1 MNQAV
6 ERIAADALAL
16 QHAGRIEEAL
26 SLFKEVLDQSPSHP
40 QANFSLGIAAFQA
53 GLTGQAI
60 AHFQI
65 AAAKAKKH
73 PQVFQ
78 LLGLALLKHRDLKG
92 AKDAL
97 KKAIALAPKVAE
109 LHAQLGDAYRQDRK
123 PVMARQCFERA
134 LKLDPENGYAL
145 VGLGSLDVSIGEIES
160 AKNWF
165 SKAIAAG
172 KELGAAHHGL
182 ALARRHTERPEE
194 LDQIEAILAAPG
206 QEMPTDEAASLHWA
220 AGKVYYD
227 LGESERARE
236 HYQLARNLHYKPFD
250 AVAHEE
256 RIAFLKDVFTKEF
269 FEERQDAGS
278 SSKKPLF
285 IFGMPRSG
293 TTLVEQIFNRHS
305 KVTAGGELSFFLEAQ
320 DALDLAGKPSAAL
333 EQRLRSM
340 EDRDFRKL
348 ASRYLAVLDGINK
361 RAERVTD
368 KMPHNFEMLW
378 LMALLFPKAT
388 FIHCE
393 REPADTCMSLLS
405 HALSPEHNYAHSQ
418 TSVGGYFRT
427 YAGLMDHWKESLPVT
442 IQPLSYEK
450 LVSDQENVSRDL
462 IASAGLDWEA
472 ACLEFYNSDT
482 PVTTFSNAQVRR
494 PMYQSSVGR
503 WRRHSSF
510 LGDLFCAL
518 GPLAPASMQ
527 GSNFAAPP
535 SQQPDTADNDCT
547 GSRKSAHATGGMT

>member
-26 SLFKEVLDQSPSHP
+26 SLFKDVLDQAPNHP

-53 GLTGQAI
+53 GFTGQAI
-60 AHFQI
+60 VHFQI
-65 AAAKAKKH
+65 AASKAKKH

-78 LLGLALLKHRDLKG
+78 LLGLALLKNRDLKG
-92 AKDAL
+92 AKEAL
-97 KKAIALAPKVAE
+97 KKAIALAPDIAD
-109 LHAQLGDAYRQDRK
+109 LHAQLGDVYRQDRK
-123 PVMARQCFERA
+123 PVMARQSFDRA

-165 SKAIAAG
+165 GKAIAAG

-182 ALARRHTERPEE
+182 ALARRHKERPAE
-194 LDQIEAILAAPG
+194 LDQIEAILAAPS
-206 QEMPTDEAASLHWA
+206 QDLPPDEAASLHWA

-227 LGESERARE
+227 LGESERARD
-236 HYQLARNLHYKPFD
+236 HYRLARDIHYKPFD
-250 AVAHEE
+250 AAAHEE
-256 RIAFLKDVFTKEF
+256 RIAFLKEIFTKDF
-269 FEERQDAGS
+269 FEERQDVGS
-278 SSKKPLF
+278 LSQKPLF

-305 KVTAGGELSFFLEAQ
+305 KVSAGGELSFFMEAQ
-320 DALDLAGKPSAAL
+320 DTLGLNGKPSAAL
-333 EQRLRSM
+333 EQRLRTM
-340 EDRDFRKL
+340 EGRDFRKL
-348 ASRYLAVLDGINK
+348 ASRYLAVLDGISK
-361 RAERVTD
+361 RASRVTD

-418 TSVGGYFRT
+418 TSVGTYFRT
-427 YAGLMDHWKESLPVT
+427 YSGLMDHWKTNLPVP
-442 IQPLSYEK
+442 IHGLSYEK
-450 LVSDQENVSRDL
+450 LVAGQEETSRSL
-462 IASAGLDWEA
+462 ITSAGLDWEA
-472 ACLEFYNSDT
+472 DCLEFYNSDT
-482 PVTTFSNAQVRR
+482 PVTTFSNVQVRR
-494 PMYQSSVGR
+494 PIYRSSVGR

-510 LGDLFCAL
+510 LGDLFQAL
-518 GPLAPASMQ
+518 GPLAPVIEQSNSLPAASSRPPEAANTDFTGRSKASM
-527 GSNFAAPP
+527 ST
-535 SQQPDTADNDCT
+535 DV
-547 GSRKSAHATGGMT
+547 